1 MSKTA
6 KQEGDST
13 ASSCGVKVST
23 AGDPVPSAAFR
34 CSACDAVADYSA
46 SGAVFL
52 RLLAT
57 GLCHAGVPAAVAASA
72 KETARR
78 SRAMAGVSAVPRAR
92 RAHRTRTHEI

>member
-1 MSKTA
+1 MVPVHIYQFTIVNWYKMSKTA

-57 GLCHAGVPAAVAASA
+57 GLCHAGVPAAVAVLHSGY
-72 KETARR
+72 T
-78 SRAMAGVSAVPRAR
+78 
-92 RAHRTRTHEI
+92 